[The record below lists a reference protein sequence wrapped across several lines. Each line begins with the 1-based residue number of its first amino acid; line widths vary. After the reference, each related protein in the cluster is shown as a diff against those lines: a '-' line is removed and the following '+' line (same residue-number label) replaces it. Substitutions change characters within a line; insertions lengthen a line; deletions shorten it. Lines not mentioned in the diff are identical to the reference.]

1 VIGKK
6 EKYLL
11 AAQKLIERGQLD
23 KALGELAKVVQDDPK
38 DTRTWLKMAELHAK
52 RGANAEATEIYLRT
66 GDLYTEQGFA
76 QKAVAVYKNVLKLS
90 PGTVPAHLKLGALFK
105 QLGLLSDAVQQLEL
119 AAAALLRSD
128 KSVDAVAA
136 LRQAVETQPE
146 NIVLRVKLAET
157 ASQAGLIDEA
167 VREFGK
173 AADQLKTEGRT
184 DESLRV
190 VERLLFHQPDNY
202 TKARELAETYIAR
215 GSPRPALSKLQA
227 CLKGDPRDPRTL
239 LLLAKALE
247 QLGQVEKAVSVL
259 KELVRLCEDLGR
271 PTERDAAIVRGL
283 TLDPTD
289 HELRA
294 VAARYQLRGAAG
306 AGGEATPAPV
316 EIGDKAAGGGGSFDL
331 SGVVLRPTGTTSGR
345 VLAPVGPAESGVRS
359 LSVGISLSAGPDV
372 SRILAEADVF
382 VKYGLLERA
391 VDHLNRVFEL
401 DAENREA
408 REKLIAVLQRLGR
421 KADAARHIEMLTL
434 QGSRTSLDEAQKL
447 TESARIFEP
456 DVELAGAAFEAAPGS
471 SQDWSAGITLDTDD
485 DPAAAVLTPTPE
497 HGPPVFEEVIPA
509 IPTDFDEEVHTG
521 DMLFDADVDAVVD
534 LDVVDL
540 DVDAGALLDDT
551 ETGQAMPTVTG
562 PAADGDEQ
570 TPQPR
575 LQQVSPLVPSSRP
588 SLDVDADEDR
598 GIDSADAFRR
608 DLPSASSRGTEPLPT
623 APPQGAV
630 NEDDE
635 EVSAEMDQ
643 VNFFVEQS
651 LPDEAHAL
659 LQDLEARFPRHPGV
673 AAKLREVQA
682 QTRTRTRT
690 KGLGGLAFEEG
701 DFSEAAQ
708 RRRSGATTIE
718 APPRAEEPKG
728 PPRAVII
735 GGESSDPSTHA
746 DLAVAY
752 KEMGLFDAAIGEL
765 KLLAEDPDREV
776 FALTTMGECFEAKGS
791 FTDAIL
797 RYKRALNCSQVN
809 PAETL
814 VLYFLLGA
822 AFEHLGDISEA
833 LYFFEKVA
841 KREPK
846 FRAVD
851 EKVAELKPQMVK
863 RAR

>member
-11 AAQKLIERGQLD
+11 AAQKFIERGQLD
-23 KALGELAKVVQDDPK
+23 KALGEFAKVVQDEPK

-52 RGANAEATEIYLRT
+52 RGANTEATEIYLRT

-128 KSVDAVAA
+128 KSAEAVAA

-146 NIVLRVKLAET
+146 NVVLRVKLAES
-157 ASQAGLIDEA
+157 ASQAGLTEEA

-173 AADQLKTEGRT
+173 AADQLKAEGRT

-190 VERLLFHQPDNY
+190 VERLLFHQPDNFA
-202 TKARELAETYIAR
+202 KARELAETYIAR

-227 CLKGDPRDPRTL
+227 CLKADPRDPRTL

-247 QLGQVEKAVSVL
+247 QLGQVPKAVSVL

-271 PTERDAAIVRGL
+271 STERDAAIVRGL

-306 AGGEATPAPV
+306 AGGEATPLPVDFGDEAPN
-316 EIGDKAAGGGGSFDL
+316 GGGSFDL

-359 LSVGISLSAGPDV
+359 LSAGVSLSAGPDV
-372 SRILAEADVF
+372 SRTLAEADVF

-391 VDHLNRVFEL
+391 VDHLKRVFDL
-401 DAENREA
+401 DSENRDA
-408 REKLIAVLQRLGR
+408 RERLITVLQRLGR
-421 KADAARHIEMLTL
+421 TEDATRQMEILA
-434 QGSRTSLDEAQKL
+434 QQVSRTSPGEAQKL
-447 TESARIFEP
+447 GETALALDPDAHGARVSVDASLGFSL
-456 DVELAGAAFEAAPGS
+456 DA
-471 SQDWSAGITLDTDD
+471 SAGITLDAEDD
-485 DPAAAVLTPTPE
+485 SAADVPTPIPDRVPR
-497 HGPPVFEEVIPA
+497 GPVEPVVAEA
-509 IPTDFDEEVHTG
+509 TDFDEEVHTG
-521 DMLFDADVDAVVD
+521 DMLFDSDLDAVVD
-534 LDVVDL
+534 LDVDLEIKVDDVPDDTGPEPGARQTVGAALGGDEQEPQLESQQLSPLVSLSRVAL
-540 DVDAGALLDDT
+540 DVDDDAGGDPVSTFSEDP
-551 ETGQAMPTVTG
+551 AMPSVDSEHLTM
-562 PAADGDEQ
+562 A
-570 TPQPR
+570 
-575 LQQVSPLVPSSRP
+575 RP
-588 SLDVDADEDR
+588 E
-598 GIDSADAFRR
+598 G
-608 DLPSASSRGTEPLPT
+608 E
-623 APPQGAV
+623 
-630 NEDDE
+630 EDD

-651 LPDEAHAL
+651 LPDEARSL
-659 LQDLEARFPRHPGV
+659 LQDLEARFPQHPRV

-682 QTRTRTRT
+682 QTRV
-690 KGLGGLAFEEG
+690 KGPGAPVIEG
-701 DFSEAAQ
+701 AAAPDAS
-708 RRRSGATTIE
+708 RRPRVGSRIIE
-718 APPRAEEPKG
+718 APTRSQEPT
-728 PPRAVII
+728 PLPRAVIE
-735 GGESSDPSTHA
+735 GGQASDLSTHA

-797 RYKRALNCSQVN
+797 RYKRGLNCSQVTVE
-809 PAETL
+809 ETL

-822 AFEHLGDISEA
+822 AFEHLGDVSEA

-851 EKVAELKPQMVK
+851 QKVAELRPQMVK